1 MVQKEFENDLFDTK
15 CWTNV
20 IDGLKYFIKGIVKEA
35 VEEEFTDKM
44 YAANLENKRLN
55 TVELCERWNISKST
69 LIHWEKEGRIAPLP
83 LGGRKKLYS
92 MGDILNAEACG
103 IIKCAS

>member
-1 MVQKEFENDLFDTK
+1 MIQKEFKNDLFDTK

>member
-1 MVQKEFENDLFDTK
+1 MIQKDSVNDLFDTR
-15 CWTNV
+15 CWINV
-20 IDGLKYFIKGIVKEA
+20 IDEFRYFIKGVVKEA
-35 VEEEFTDKM
+35 VEEELTDKM
-44 YAANLENKRLN
+44 CNVNLEDKRLN

-103 IIKCAS
+103 LIKCAC